1 MKTVLRVLM
10 CGMVL
15 VCDSLAAKPADSVR
29 EDFEALYD
37 EWKVWIATNRH
48 LSSYVDNEAF
58 RAISDLRPS
67 ALPFM
72 IEKMKEDPDGF
83 HLSMAVRKISKKK
96 FERSDW
102 PKDRMGDSVSA
113 AKMYVQWWAA
123 GRFQTGRRFLA
134 LCEEWRSLVGE
145 NRCEE
150 AKRVF
155 RQIVNLGLPVLPYLI
170 EAVKARPRLVPAVA
184 ELSDGALS
192 PDASSDDCVRWWR
205 TCGDD
210 YKIDA
215 TSPVAECASRHVRDG
230 HVVQARFRALAD
242 SGEGFASVKKNG
254 GVWLFETPG
263 RRGTN
268 EIFTVGLQGAV
279 TTVWARVTQAQTGE
293 YVRYSYANGRLTMV
307 ECGNRTW
314 GDYELYQL
322 DESEKLQAYL
332 NVTNNVPA
340 GPVLLFRDGCRVG
353 ETNAP
358 AFKLGNSR

>member
-1 MKTVLRVLM
+1 MM
-10 CGMVL
+10 
-15 VCDSLAAKPADSVR
+15 
-29 EDFEALYD
+29 
-37 EWKVWIATNRH
+37 
-48 LSSYVDNEAF
+48 
-58 RAISDLRPS
+58 
-67 ALPFM
+67 
-72 IEKMKEDPDGF
+72 
-83 HLSMAVRKISKKK
+83 KK
-96 FERSDW
+96 FALMLLAILARENL
-102 PKDRMGDSVSA
+102 PGNHSVED
-113 AKMYVQWWAA
+113 KA
-123 GRFQTGRRFLA
+123 G
-134 LCEEWRSLVGE
+134 S
-145 NRCEE
+145 
-150 AKRVF
+150 
-155 RQIVNLGLPVLPYLI
+155 
-170 EAVKARPRLVPAVA
+170 
-184 ELSDGALS
+184 
-192 PDASSDDCVRWWR
+192 
-205 TCGDD
+205 
-210 YKIDA
+210 
-215 TSPVAECASRHVRDG
+215 HVCDG

-279 TTVWARVTQAQTGE
+279 TTVWACVTQAQAGE